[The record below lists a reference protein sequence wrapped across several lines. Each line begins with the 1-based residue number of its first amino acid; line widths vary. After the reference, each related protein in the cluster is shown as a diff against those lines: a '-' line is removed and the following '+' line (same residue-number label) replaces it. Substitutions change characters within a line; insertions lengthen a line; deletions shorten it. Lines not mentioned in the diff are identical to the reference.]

1 MSKNK
6 QKNKRRKQESN
17 ADIQGTCTAYFEYLK
32 RNWDPEQFRQ
42 QKKFFDKNYSGTV
55 YTGNTGNTQRGNGWK
70 KSRGAD
76 RDPERE
82 ERERLQLL
90 QDYFPFDEE

>member
-42 QKKFFDKNYSGTV
+42 QQSFFKRNYSGTT
-55 YTGNTGNTQRGNGWK
+55 YTGNTQRGNRWK
-70 KSRGAD
+70 KSRGDD